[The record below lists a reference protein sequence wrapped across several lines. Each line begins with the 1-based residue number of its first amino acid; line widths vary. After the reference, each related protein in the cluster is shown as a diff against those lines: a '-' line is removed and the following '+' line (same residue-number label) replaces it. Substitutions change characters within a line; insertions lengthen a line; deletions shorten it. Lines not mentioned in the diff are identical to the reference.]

1 MPNYTDHAAVL
12 QLLSNAQEAEQDNRE
27 RVREVI
33 NFLEKDDGQWEPAIV
48 SKMSGRPRYT
58 FDKCNPVVDSI
69 AGELEQAEF
78 GIKVRPAGGDA
89 TQDLA
94 KLYDGII
101 RNIQSMSGAENIF
114 SDAGRS
120 MIACGF
126 DAWRVTHDWV
136 DGDSFEQD
144 LLIKKIANAV
154 DRVWFDEGAELQ
166 SMADA
171 RHAFVLQAIPKEEYN
186 ERFPDGSGESISD
199 ARTNEVYS
207 YKGDFVVI
215 GEILYKS
222 KIEKE
227 LVLMSNNAVY
237 EVDDDFKKVVD
248 ELKAD
253 GITEIRRRK
262 RDGFIVKTRL
272 FDGKYWLNDEKETV
286 FNYIPIIP
294 TYANFKISENK
305 VIYRGAVNKLMDAQ
319 RVYNYAQSRSVEEGA
334 LAPRGKY
341 WITRDQAVSDMATLQ
356 TMNTNANPVQTYTH
370 VEGQPQPFWQ
380 GGAQINQGLQQIS
393 SDMASNIV
401 EASGVFAANQGNAP
415 RQSGYAIELQQGKG
429 DNSSFKY
436 FKSQEIA
443 IEHTARVLINA
454 IPKVYDTKRVVRI
467 LGEDGTS
474 AMETINDDVYDAD
487 SKQMVS
493 INDLRKGKYD
503 VVCDVGPA
511 FKNRQQETARAFLE
525 AAGIDPTL
533 LEFAKDIWLK
543 NLNAPGFDQIAERAR
558 KQLLD
563 AGAIPDAQMTD
574 EEKERV
580 QDMIEQK
587 KAELAQ
593 QGPDP
598 MQQAILEQT
607 QANTADVMSKAKERD
622 AKAMIEAEKLRQA
635 EEKMMLD
642 AQLKSEKSD
651 QDFQMMMFNQQME
664 IIKALKTQAETMK
677 VIKEAIGANA
687 IIGPGGIE
695 AYANQAELVSESQEA
710 VGGEDIHRMEGN
722 D

>member
-1 MPNYTDHAAVL
+1 M
-12 QLLSNAQEAEQDNRE
+12 
-27 RVREVI
+27 
-33 NFLEKDDGQWEPAIV
+33 
-48 SKMSGRPRYT
+48 
-58 FDKCNPVVDSI
+58 
-69 AGELEQAEF
+69 
-78 GIKVRPAGGDA
+78 
-89 TQDLA
+89 
-94 KLYDGII
+94 
-101 RNIQSMSGAENIF
+101 
-114 SDAGRS
+114 
-120 MIACGF
+120 
-126 DAWRVTHDWV
+126 
-136 DGDSFEQD
+136 
-144 LLIKKIANAV
+144 IKKIANAV

-237 EVDDDFKKVVD
+237 EVDDDFRKVAD

-253 GITEIRRRK
+253 GITEVRRRK

-272 FDGKYWLNDEKETV
+272 FDGKDWLNDEKETV

-319 RVYNYAQSRSVEEGA
+319 RVYNYAQSRAIEEGA

-341 WITRDQAVSDMATLQ
+341 WMTREQAESDMATLQ

-370 VEGQPQPFWQ
+370 VEGQPPPFWQ
-380 GGAQINQGLQQIS
+380 GGAQINQGLQQMS
-393 SDMASNIV
+393 SDMAGNIV

-454 IPKVYDTKRVVRI
+454 IPKVYDTKRTVRM
-467 LGEDGTS
+467 LGEDGT
-474 AMETINDDVYDAD
+474 AKMETVNDDVYDAD
-487 SKQMVS
+487 TKQMVS

-558 KQLLD
+558 NQLLD

-580 QDMIEQK
+580 QAMIQQK
-587 KAELAQ
+587 QAELAQ

-598 MQQAILEQT
+598 MQQAIMEQT
-607 QANTADVMSKAKERD
+607 QANTADIMSKAKERD
-622 AKAMIEAEKLRQA
+622 AKALIEAEKLRQA

-677 VIKEAIGANA
+677 LIKEAIGANA

-695 AYANQAELVSESQEA
+695 AYANQAELVTESQEA
-710 VGGEDIHRMEGN
+710 VGGEDINRMEGN